1 MIDTPTIG
9 NAFALARVKPFD
21 SLTENELLL
30 VAQHSRSR
38 SFDAGAAVIE
48 AGTVS
53 EMLFTRVEGSI
64 LADGHRGPEIFDA
77 PSVLFGAP
85 TRRDYR
91 AGPEGAR
98 LLSLSKP
105 HLFTIAREC
114 PDFIVGLKDAL
125 ERS

>member
-1 MIDTPTIG
+1 MIDAPTID
-9 NAFALARVKPFD
+9 NAFALARIKPFD

-30 VAQHSRSR
+30 VAQHSRSKF
-38 SFDAGAAVIE
+38 FDAGATVIE

-53 EMLFTRVEGSI
+53 EMLFTRIEGGI
-64 LADGHRGPEIFDA
+64 LASGQRGPDIFDA
-77 PSVLFGAP
+77 PSVLFGSP
-85 TRRDYR
+85 TRRDYC
-91 AGPEGAR
+91 AGPDGAQ

>member
-1 MIDTPTIG
+1 MINVSTID

-30 VAQHSRSR
+30 VAQHSRSKL
-38 SFDAGAAVIE
+38 FDAGATIIE
-48 AGTVS
+48 AGTVM
-53 EMLFTRVEGSI
+53 EMLFTKIEGSI
-64 LADGHRGPEIFDA
+64 LTSGKRGPDIFDA

-85 TRRDYR
+85 TRRDYC
-91 AGPEGAR
+91 AGSEGVR